1 MKIYKI
7 LKNSHQTIKVMAK
20 EIQTR
25 IKVHYSKKIVKIKL
39 TQKKIPLSYRMAT
52 LTFILNK
59 IIIIILKNNKIQF
72 QNPKLNKFTFL
83 LKNHNNK

>member
-7 LKNSHQTIKVMAK
+7 LKNSHQTIKVMAN

-39 TQKKIPLSYRMAT
+39 TQKKIALSYRMAT

-59 IIIIILKNNKIQF
+59 IIIILNNNKIQF